1 LVNEAD
7 IKKAYRPTW
16 STNGEMMT
24 IMIRIMMM
32 GMMNDSFP
40 QHIIISNPST
50 PVHPPTTKY
59 DTDI

>member
-7 IKKAYRPTW
+7 IKKAYRPTR

-24 IMIRIMMM
+24 IMIRMM